1 MPSKALMTRRDA
13 ILIGLTF
20 PAGIAFPA
28 SSKDFWN
35 EKPPAEWTPDEIQ
48 QLLTKSP
55 WAKEAS
61 VSYNAGPGGM
71 GGGRSGRSRGGM
83 GGMGGRGGIG
93 GIGGMGGGGRGPS
106 GGSNGGSSMP
116 GQYHA
121 VARWESALPIRE
133 ATKNKSMQGVAENYV
148 INLIGDLPNMARR
161 GSDEDESERMQRLEM
176 LKEYTKL
183 DRKGDPI
190 YLSNVLPSTNNAGTL
205 FYFPN
210 FEPIK
215 PEDKQVTFVTKMG
228 PIEVKAKFSLKEMVY
243 HGSLAL

>member
-20 PAGIAFPA
+20 PAGIASPA

-93 GIGGMGGGGRGPS
+93 VIGGDGGGGGGGGGRGRAGAAPVWEAEACT
-106 GGSNGGSSMP
+106 
-116 GQYHA
+116 A
-121 VARWESALPIRE
+121 VAGAQAAARME
-133 ATKNKSMQGVAENYV
+133 
-148 INLIGDLPNMARR
+148 DLPCPANTMRSPFGSPRCRSAKPRR
-161 GSDEDESERMQRLEM
+161 TSRCRASRRI
-176 LKEYTKL
+176 T
-183 DRKGDPI
+183 
-190 YLSNVLPSTNNAGTL
+190 LST
-205 FYFPN
+205 
-210 FEPIK
+210 
-215 PEDKQVTFVTKMG
+215 
-228 PIEVKAKFSLKEMVY
+228 
-243 HGSLAL
+243 